1 VTKQVGK
8 VEIIM
13 YEGGYVEVQSNFV
26 YPDQVREVLDL
37 AQKAMRPSQSFG
49 GVEIGKTQSDQRP
62 KILGD

>member
-1 VTKQVGK
+1 
-8 VEIIM
+8 M